1 MQTLESLK
9 KRIHTASDLLSLV
22 KTMKSLAAV
31 NIRHFEQAAQSLEE
45 YAVVVEQAWRV
56 FLLSEGEIAPFAK
69 TKKAVI
75 LAIGSDQGM
84 CGQFNEIIQQHA
96 QTEKESLQASGI
108 ETEFWVAGD
117 RIKSGLGDAGH
128 PPSLTFH
135 IPSTLGGIHSVVAEF
150 IEHIARWRYKKGV
163 TRFSTVFNAP
173 LGMQGYAPQS
183 VHVLPL
189 DQEWTDQ
196 RTKEAWPERCHP
208 QFFIPAKQLLSGLF
222 EQHLFVS
229 LYGALARSLAAE
241 NAARLMAMQAAE
253 KNIMDMRDTQEA
265 KFRELR
271 QNAITEE
278 LLDIVSGFE
287 ALTKEHNT

>member
-1 MQTLESLK
+1 VQTLEGLK
-9 KRIHTASDLLSLV
+9 KRIRTASDLLSLV
-22 KTMKSLAAV
+22 KTMKGLAAV
-31 NIRHFEQAAQSLEE
+31 NIRHFEQAAHSLEE
-45 YAVVVEQAWRV
+45 YAIVVEQAWRV
-56 FLLSEGEIAPFAK
+56 LLLSEGEIAPFPK

-84 CGQFNEIIQQHA
+84 CGQFNEVILQHA
-96 QTEKESLQASGI
+96 QIEKKSLQASGI

-117 RIKSGLGDAGH
+117 RIRSGLDDAGH

-135 IPSTLGGIHSVVAEF
+135 LPSTLGGIHSVVAEF
-150 IEHIARWRYKKGV
+150 VEHIAIWKYKLGV

-173 LGMQGYAPQS
+173 IGMQRYAPHR
-183 VHVLPL
+183 VRVLPL
-189 DQEWTDQ
+189 DQEWTDK
-196 RTKEAWPERCHP
+196 RTNEAWPERCRP
-208 QFFIPAKQLLSGLF
+208 QFFIPTKQLLGGLF

-253 KNIMDMRDTQEA
+253 KNIMDMRDTHEA
-265 KFRELR
+265 KFRDLR
-271 QNAITEE
+271 QSAITGE

-287 ALTKEHNT
+287 ALTTKQKT

>member
-1 MQTLESLK
+1 MQTLEGLK
-9 KRIHTASDLLSLV
+9 KRIRTASDLLSLV
-22 KTMKSLAAV
+22 KTMKGLAAV
-31 NIRHFEQAAQSLEE
+31 NIRHFEQAAHSLEE
-45 YAVVVEQAWRV
+45 YSMVVEQAWQV
-56 FLLSEGEIAPFAK
+56 LLLSEGEVAPFPK

-75 LAIGSDQGM
+75 LVIGSDQGM
-84 CGQFNEIIQQHA
+84 CGQFNEVILQHA
-96 QTEKESLQASGI
+96 QIEKKSLQASGI

-117 RIKSGLGDAGH
+117 RIRSGLDDAGL

-150 IEHIARWRYKKGV
+150 VEHIAIWKYKRGV
-163 TRFSTVFNAP
+163 TRFSTVFNTP
-173 LGMQGYAPQS
+173 IGMQRYIP
-183 VHVLPL
+183 HRERILPL
-189 DQEWTDQ
+189 DQEWTDK
-196 RTKEAWPERCHP
+196 RTNEAWPERCRP
-208 QFFIPAKQLLSGLF
+208 QFFIPTKQLLGGLF

-241 NAARLMAMQAAE
+241 NTARLMAMQAAE

-271 QNAITEE
+271 QSAITEE

-287 ALTKEHNT
+287 ALITKQKT